1 MGRPRKDSRS
11 VKRQRSVF
19 LSDEEYV
26 RLKDMAATWGI
37 TVSQMVSEL
46 INQAWESNAYL
57 NGYDRLS
64 ADERHQL
71 SEQRMRTMERTRRRA
86 IGFEGSYYDRMNG
99 LDRGLTNVMI
109 IAAPENIGSPGFGSS
124 SAGAAGGAGGGA
136 GGQQGRREFPGIFC
150 SSLGNVWVVPYGMLD
165 RLTSVELMG
174 WPCYASVLDYFAGS
188 PIPKSHLGEFIDTN
202 KSHVLSSYA
211 EKAVLKRLYELY
223 GRMRMPELPQ
233 SPLMRRQQL
242 HEKRQR
248 LIDRLM
254 SIAARRAPSR
264 DSAFDAA
271 AAAAASASPAPGSSL
286 VPGASLVPGTS
297 GTGLPYST
305 ETLTFL
311 MSTMSDEELNS
322 MELNSDDWLYEL
334 FTGLETFTGS
344 RGSPVS
350 WRWLREAQQAATFHD
365 PKPEGADTDYEYDG
379 QSADGSGAGHGGTAG
394 SADGSGDEDNHSPWV
409 SRLDGDMS
417 SLLRGSTME
426 TAGSIL
432 AQELMQAA
440 AGKDNTG
447 PAGHA
452 GHADTRATFQTHANA
467 YAQST
472 MADTQAGPASAMPH
486 GLANDRS
493 QDQAHA
499 HSTMAQG
506 ADAAAGTA
514 GAGPTGDDSS
524 ANPAGGNGAAGLHL
538 RKGRQRSAEAEE
550 LERGA
555 PARSFAVAS
564 PAVAEL
570 MRRQTAA
577 SGAED
582 SAAQSPDASTSGK
595 SHEGGTSGQS
605 QKGGASG
612 QSQKGGTSQR
622 RKHSPSGQNMLA
634 PDLFGHDH

>member
-109 IAAPENIGSPGFGSS
+109 IAAPENIGSSGFGSGA
-124 SAGAAGGAGGGA
+124 AGAAGGASGGA

-286 VPGASLVPGTS
+286 VPGTSLVSGTS

-311 MSTMSDEELNS
+311 MSTMSDEELSS

-334 FTGLETFTGS
+334 FTSLETFTGS

-365 PKPEGADTDYEYDG
+365 PKPEGSDTDYDYDD
-379 QSADGSGAGHGGTAG
+379 QSAAGNGAGTGYADGSGYGPGHGGAAG
-394 SADGSGDEDNHSPWV
+394 SAAGSGDGDNHSPWV

-417 SLLRGSTME
+417 SLLRGATME

-440 AGKDNTG
+440 AGKDNTDPAG
-447 PAGHA
+447 PAGPA
-452 GHADTRATFQTHANA
+452 ATRTTLQNQTQTHAH
-467 YAQST
+467 
-472 MADTQAGPASAMPH
+472 PH
-486 GLANDRS
+486 AN
-493 QDQAHA
+493 
-499 HSTMAQG
+499 STMAQG
-506 ADAAAGTA
+506 A
-514 GAGPTGDDSS
+514 GAGPAGDDSS
-524 ANPAGGNGAAGLHL
+524 ADHAGGKSAAGLRL

-570 MRRQTAA
+570 MRRQIGAA
-577 SGAED
+577 GDED
-582 SAAQSPDASTSGK
+582 SAAQSPDASS
-595 SHEGGTSGQS
+595 SGQS
-605 QKGGASG
+605 QKGGAS
-612 QSQKGGTSQR
+612 QT
-622 RKHSPSGQNMLA
+622 RKQSPSGHNMLA

>member
-109 IAAPENIGSPGFGSS
+109 IAAPENIGSSGLGS
-124 SAGAAGGAGGGA
+124 GAASGAGGGA

-264 DSAFDAA
+264 ESAFDAA
-271 AAAAASASPAPGSSL
+271 AAAAAASAVSGSSL
-286 VPGASLVPGTS
+286 VPGTSLGPGTS

-311 MSTMSDEELNS
+311 MSTMSDEELSS

-334 FTGLETFTGS
+334 FTSLETFTGS

-365 PKPEGADTDYEYDG
+365 PKPEGADTDYDYDDLSAAG
-379 QSADGSGAGHGGTAG
+379 SGAGTGYADGSGYGPGHGGASG
-394 SADGSGDEDNHSPWV
+394 SADDSSDGDNHSPWV

-447 PAGHA
+447 PAGPA
-452 GHADTRATFQTHANA
+452 GHAGTRSTFQTHAH
-467 YAQST
+467 AQST
-472 MADTQAGPASAMPH
+472 MADTPAAHSSAMPH
-486 GLANDRS
+486 GLANACS
-493 QDQAHA
+493 QDKAYA
-499 HSTMAQG
+499 HSTMEQG
-506 ADAAAGTA
+506 ADAGASAAGTA
-514 GAGPTGDDSS
+514 GAGPAGDDNS
-524 ANPAGGNGAAGLHL
+524 ADQAGGKSAAGLRL

-570 MRRQTAA
+570 MRRQTGAA
-577 SGAED
+577 GGDD
-582 SAAQSPDASTSGK
+582 SAAQSPEASS
-595 SHEGGTSGQS
+595 SVQS
-605 QKGGASG
+605 QKSGAS
-612 QSQKGGTSQR
+612 QT
-622 RKHSPSGQNMLA
+622 RKQSPSGHNMLA

>member
-109 IAAPENIGSPGFGSS
+109 IAAPENIGSSGFGSGA
-124 SAGAAGGAGGGA
+124 AGAAGGAGGGA

-254 SIAARRAPSR
+254 SIAARRAPSLN
-264 DSAFDAA
+264 SAFDAA
-271 AAAAASASPAPGSSL
+271 ASSAVSGSSL
-286 VPGASLVPGTS
+286 VPGTSLVPGAS

-311 MSTMSDEELNS
+311 MSTMSDEELSS

-334 FTGLETFTGS
+334 FTSLETFTGS

-365 PKPEGADTDYEYDG
+365 PKPEGADTDYDYD
-379 QSADGSGAGHGGTAG
+379 DL
-394 SADGSGDEDNHSPWV
+394 SADGSGDGDNHSPWV

-417 SLLRGSTME
+417 SLLRGATME
-426 TAGSIL
+426 KAGSIL

-447 PAGHA
+447 PAGPA
-452 GHADTRATFQTHANA
+452 GHAGTWSTFQTQTPAH
-467 YAQST
+467 AQST
-472 MADTQAGPASAMPH
+472 MADAPAAHSSAMPH
-486 GLANDRS
+486 GLANACS

-499 HSTMAQG
+499 HSTMALG
-506 ADAAAGTA
+506 ADAGASAAGTA
-514 GAGPTGDDSS
+514 GAGPAGDDSS
-524 ANPAGGNGAAGLHL
+524 AEHAGGKSSGGL
-538 RKGRQRSAEAEE
+538 RICKGRQRSAEAEE

-570 MRRQTAA
+570 MRRQIAA
-577 SGAED
+577 AGAED
-582 SAAQSPDASTSGK
+582 SAAQSTDASST
-595 SHEGGTSGQS
+595 GQN
-605 QKGGASG
+605 QKGS
-612 QSQKGGTSQR
+612 TSQT
-622 RKHSPSGQNMLA
+622 RKNSPSGHNMLA